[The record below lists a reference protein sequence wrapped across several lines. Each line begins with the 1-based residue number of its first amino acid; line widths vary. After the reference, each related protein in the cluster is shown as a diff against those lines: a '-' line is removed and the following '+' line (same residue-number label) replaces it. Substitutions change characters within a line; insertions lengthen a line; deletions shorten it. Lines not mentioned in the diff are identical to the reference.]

1 MGKKSLLL
9 IYYKSENVE
18 GNIDV
23 TAENMKSN
31 FIERDL
37 IIKIKDLIKEANGW
51 ENERKIIIANIVNL
65 TKILKELR

>member
-51 ENERKIIIANIVNL
+51 ENERKIIIANIINL

>member
-1 MGKKSLLL
+1 MGKKSLFL

-23 TAENMKSN
+23 TVENMKSN
-31 FIERDL
+31 FIEIDL

-51 ENERKIIIANIVNL
+51 ENERKIIIANIINL

>member
-23 TAENMKSN
+23 TVENMKSN
-31 FIERDL
+31 FIEIDL

-51 ENERKIIIANIVNL
+51 ENERKIIIANIINL

>member
-23 TAENMKSN
+23 TEENIKPDFS
-31 FIERDL
+31 EKDL
-37 IIKIKDLIKEANGW
+37 IIKVKEIIREANGW
-51 ENERKIIIANIVNL
+51 ESEQKIIIANIINL

>member
-23 TAENMKSN
+23 TAENIKPDFS
-31 FIERDL
+31 EKDL
-37 IIKIKDLIKEANGW
+37 IIKVKEIIREANGW
-51 ENERKIIIANIVNL
+51 ESEQKIIIANIINL